1 MPSKPQFVG
10 EKVRLGDCFPYIKN
24 GYNVRQGKD
33 KGGIPITRIETL
45 SDNQF
50 NRDKVGYADIFS
62 TEGLENR
69 ILEDGDILMSH
80 INSLPYLGR
89 SVMYRAR
96 PCEVIIHGMNLLRLK
111 ADRSIVEP
119 EYAELYFRSPHF
131 KQQVLTIAKKAVNQ
145 ASFSVNNLKELEFPL
160 MSLCDQRDAIEKLSS
175 ISAQIE
181 YCQRVIGKLDQL
193 VKSRFVEMFGDE
205 VDAEI
210 MALKDVCSIIT
221 DGTHQPPKF
230 SIEGI
235 PFLFVSNIVQ
245 NSIVYE
251 TNKYISEED
260 YECLIKRTPIE
271 IGDILVSAVGSFG
284 HPAVVKEEK
293 PFCFQRHIAYLKPM
307 HELIDSNYLHA
318 ALLSDD
324 AQRYMNLCAKGV
336 AQRTVTLKSFKE
348 MRIPVP
354 PLTLQQEFA
363 NFASQVDK
371 SRFVY
376 RETKGTNSFSILDV
390 VAYVC

>member
-1 MPSKPQFVG
+1 MTNKPQFVG
-10 EKVRLGDCFPYIKN
+10 ERVRLGELISKAKVERCGNRSFPVYSMTMHDGIVEQSGRFKKTIASRDTSAYKVVKKNQLVVGFPIDEGVIYVQNHDQPGIMSPAYNVWDFDSSRIIPAYLELVLHSPQSMAYYAEKLRGTTARRRTLTPEGLRALSISLPSIECQGAVVEILSGIKN
-24 GYNVRQGKD
+24 Q
-33 KGGIPITRIETL
+33 I
-45 SDNQF
+45 
-50 NRDKVGYADIFS
+50 AA
-62 TEGLENR
+62 
-69 ILEDGDILMSH
+69 
-80 INSLPYLGR
+80 
-89 SVMYRAR
+89 AR
-96 PCEVIIHGMNLLRLK
+96 K
-111 ADRSIVEP
+111 ATD
-119 EYAELYFRSPHF
+119 ELDS
-131 KQQVLTIAKKAVNQ
+131 
-145 ASFSVNNLKELEFPL
+145 
-160 MSLCDQRDAIEKLSS
+160 
-175 ISAQIE
+175 
-181 YCQRVIGKLDQL
+181 L

-371 SRFVY
+371 SRFVAQKQVEKLQMLY
-376 RETKGTNSFSILDV
+376 DSLAQEYFGD
-390 VAYVC
+390 